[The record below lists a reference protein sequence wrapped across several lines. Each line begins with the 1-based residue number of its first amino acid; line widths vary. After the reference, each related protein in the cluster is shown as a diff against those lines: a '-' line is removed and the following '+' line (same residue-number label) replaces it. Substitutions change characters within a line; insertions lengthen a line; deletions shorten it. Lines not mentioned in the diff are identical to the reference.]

1 MLFAIDIGN
10 TNIHIGFFDN
20 DKLEHTFRLGSD
32 KNRTSDEYAYIMRS
46 ISVANGFD
54 LGSFEAAIIGSVA
67 PALTGTI
74 QSAVRSILNVP
85 IINVGPGIKTGF
97 PLKIDS
103 PSELG
108 ADLASNAAGAIAKYG
123 SPAIVIDFGTASV
136 ISVIDENGAYVGGAI
151 MPGVQMSLD
160 ALQNTG
166 LLPGIPPEDAVP
178 LLGKNTKD
186 CMSAGAIRGAVYSAM
201 GFVNEYKQ
209 NLFAG
214 KEVNLVV
221 CGGFAKYTLPYLP
234 KETKHAPNLTLE
246 GLNTI
251 YKFNKNKVIPRVK

>member
-10 TNIHIGFFDN
+10 SNIHIGFFDN
-20 DKLEHTFRLGSD
+20 DKLVYTFRLGSD
-32 KNRTSDEYAYIMRS
+32 KNRTSDEYAYILSS

-54 LGSFEAAIIGSVA
+54 LGSFDGVIISSVA
-67 PALTGTI
+67 PSLTGTI
-74 QSAVRSILNVP
+74 QCAVRSILSAP
-85 IINVGPGIKTGF
+85 IVNVGPGVKTGF

-108 ADLASNAAGAIAKYG
+108 ADLAANAAGAIAKYG
-123 SPAIVIDFGTASV
+123 FPTIVIDFGTASA

-151 MPGVQMSLD
+151 MPGMQMSLD

-186 CMSAGAIRGAVYSAM
+186 CMSAGVVRGAVYSVM
-201 GFVNEYKQ
+201 GFVSEYKE

-214 KEVNLVV
+214 KEVNLVI
-221 CGGFAKYTLPYLP
+221 CGGFAKYALPYLP
-234 KETKHAPNLTLE
+234 KEAKHSKNLTLE

-251 YKFNKNKVIPRVK
+251 YKFNKNKVIPRIK